1 MYLNFLMKLL
11 FVEKRC
17 QKSNQKSFGEC
28 VNRPNDI
35 ASILRKLSNKAVI
48 NLGYG
53 SNGPIIEY
61 AALREYYPKNTKKI
75 LWLYSEINDLFD
87 INEELKNK
95 VLKNYFDNEK
105 FTQNLKTKQ
114 DLIDEIVLN
123 KIYLERNVKTK
134 FNIKEFLIY
143 FVKHCWKLMMS
154 CFWIHP
160 IL

>member
-1 MYLNFLMKLL
+1 MA
-11 FVEKRC
+11 
-17 QKSNQKSFGEC
+17 FGEC

-35 ASILRKLSNKAVI
+35 ASVLRKLSNKAVI

-61 AALREYYPKNTKKI
+61 AVLREYYPKNTKKI

-95 VLKNYFDNEK
+95 ILKNYFEDEE
-105 FTQNLKTKQ
+105 FTQNLKKQQ

-123 KIYLERNVKTK
+123 KINLKSK
-134 FNIKEFLIY
+134 FKKESNIKEFMIY
-143 FVKHCWKLMMS
+143 FIKFTNLRNLISPYEYKPNDKFLDLFMKVKK
-154 CFWIHP
+154 IR
-160 IL
+160 